1 MKRSTPLRRTGF
13 KRQAPP
19 AAARAPLMR
28 QQPVSGRIVRMA
40 AINDAEF
47 RGGAPKTEPQR
58 NPALLAMARGQ
69 RCLLQVP
76 GVCQPDPTTTVACH
90 SNQSVHGKA
99 GARKADDHWHVHGCA
114 ACHRWLDQGPAP
126 ATEKIERFAAAHRW
140 MVSIWQD
147 IVAGMRSG
155 TPREKAAA
163 RWALERVV
171 ASYKATRG
179 EKDQHG

>member
-1 MKRSTPLRRTGF
+1 
-13 KRQAPP
+13 
-19 AAARAPLMR
+19 MR

-114 ACHRWLDQGPAP
+114 ACHRWLDQARPRPPRRSSGSQPHTAGWSPSGKTSWRACGPARQ
-126 ATEKIERFAAAHRW
+126 ERKPPP
-140 MVSIWQD
+140 
-147 IVAGMRSG
+147 GG
-155 TPREKAAA
+155 P
-163 RWALERVV
+163 
-171 ASYKATRG
+171 
-179 EKDQHG
+179 